1 MFIFCLKLT
10 MFFKHFCMPLHIN
23 IITLAHPEI
32 VTQLQ
37 QNFGSSPNNWVQ
49 YMKSSRVW
57 LDAWLAG
64 LCACAFLIALLRR
77 VLDVSSSITCDLMET
92 WVTGNTEDEIT
103 WFLPNRTH
111 QTHPRISYK
120 EDLLNATKWFFYFD
134 QKRADVGYKQLHLVK
149 LLLSVLI

>member
-1 MFIFCLKLT
+1 MFLFCLKLT
-10 MFFKHFCMPLHIN
+10 IFFEHFCMPLHIN
-23 IITLAHPEI
+23 IITLAHPKI

-103 WFLPNRTH
+103 WCLPNITH
-111 QTHPRISYK
+111 QNFPK
-120 EDLLNATKWFFYFD
+120 DLIQGRLAQCHEMVFYFD
-134 QKRADVGYKQLHLVK
+134 RKRADVGYK
-149 LLLSVLI
+149 

>member
-1 MFIFCLKLT
+1 MFCLKLT
-10 MFFKHFCMPLHIN
+10 IFFKHFCMPLLYIN
-23 IITLAHPEI
+23 IITLAHPKI

-103 WFLPNRTH
+103 
-111 QTHPRISYK
+111 
-120 EDLLNATKWFFYFD
+120 
-134 QKRADVGYKQLHLVK
+134 
-149 LLLSVLI
+149 